1 MITKFILTI
10 VSSIASKDLRYSRPR
25 TELKDLTINNCR
37 LYQVN
42 TLYNRLRIQEQ
53 ESKMSKEKNQV
64 GTYLRW
70 CRDGNDCIYNDCGFH
85 HQVCEHFLRGKCNIP
100 NPMLK
105 PPPPKV
111 KVDWSNF
118 EEASKYGCKHDHR
131 DPASLHT
138 RVEKVPME
146 QTSDII
152 KLFGDKGIVKIYESK
167 EVYEIA
173 HMPRVDKKLLKR
185 SLYKAGFTY
194 ETMLYQEGTEYE
206 EEFLCILSE
215 PKQPELEPIP
225 MKDWIDIA
233 RFEYMDDV
241 CNGDAFDTSELSD
254 LRYRI
259 LFLSLV
265 KGGFKFHPTHT
276 GYHECIMITH
286 IPGKDDFGKSSSD
299 EEVIHEHVSEPI
311 DLNFTAKSYF
321 IDHDLKY
328 KEENGKLTMINFT
341 RDDMFAFVEYMERFV
356 GIPEARIDVIAEVSP
371 DGQII
376 NATKFIIKL

>member
-1 MITKFILTI
+1 
-10 VSSIASKDLRYSRPR
+10 
-25 TELKDLTINNCR
+25 
-37 LYQVN
+37 
-42 TLYNRLRIQEQ
+42 
-53 ESKMSKEKNQV
+53 
-64 GTYLRW
+64 
-70 CRDGNDCIYNDCGFH
+70 
-85 HQVCEHFLRGKCNIP
+85 
-100 NPMLK
+100 
-105 PPPPKV
+105 
-111 KVDWSNF
+111 
-118 EEASKYGCKHDHR
+118 
-131 DPASLHT
+131 
-138 RVEKVPME
+138 
-146 QTSDII
+146 
-152 KLFGDKGIVKIYESK
+152 
-167 EVYEIA
+167 
-173 HMPRVDKKLLKR
+173 
-185 SLYKAGFTY
+185 LYKAGFTY